1 MTGAPSASG
10 PVAAAERLTAA
21 LEATAAALSVPTL
34 DALLASEAALQH
46 ALATLPRPGVLAA
59 GDRVLLRQE
68 IETARTAL
76 ARCRR
81 LGGTLDDFIRYTL
94 HAHGEALGYERS
106 RPVAAGRALDMR
118 A

>member
-1 MTGAPSASG
+1 MRQSQTAYQPI
-10 PVAAAERLTAA
+10 AATQRLTAA

-46 ALATLPRPGVLAA
+46 ALATLPKPGVLAP
-59 GDRVLLRQE
+59 GERVLLRQE
-68 IETARTAL
+68 IESARSAL

-81 LGGTLDDFIRYTL
+81 LGDSFSAFIRISL
-94 HAHGEALGYERS
+94 DVQGSAIGYDRARTIPS
-106 RPVAAGRALDMR
+106 GRALNTR